1 MREREEIRDFSYIN
15 FQVQAREVDTNP
27 IRSSEPITITIHI
40 LDANDN
46 SPEFE
51 QSIYTAN
58 TTAHGGVRPI
68 VKVGNFSP
76 EKIIYKFISKD
87 SNYYSSFH
95 GTS

>member
-1 MREREEIRDFSYIN
+1 M
-15 FQVQAREVDTNP
+15 QAREVDTNP

-68 VKVGNFSP
+68 VKVGNFFG
-76 EKIIYKFISKD
+76 KMIYKFISLKIQIIT
-87 SNYYSSFH
+87 SFFM
-95 GTS
+95 GLGRYFKTA